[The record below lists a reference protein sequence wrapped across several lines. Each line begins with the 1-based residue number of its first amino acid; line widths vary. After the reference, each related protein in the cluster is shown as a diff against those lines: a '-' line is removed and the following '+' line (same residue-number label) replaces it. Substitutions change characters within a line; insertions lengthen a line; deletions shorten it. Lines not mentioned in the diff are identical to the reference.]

1 MVTLFD
7 KIKNRV
13 LCFTVIDYNHFKNKF
28 NRKKK
33 DIWNSDGE
41 DSDSARSNASNQSQL
56 SARPQSTTVPLPQN
70 RSRKRPGKSD
80 EIKSK

>member
-1 MVTLFD
+1 MFYC
-7 KIKNRV
+7 NR
-13 LCFTVIDYNHFKNKF
+13 LQPFQEQIQQQ
-28 NRKKK
+28 KKK

-41 DSDSARSNASNQSQL
+41 DSDSVRSNASNQSQL
-56 SARPQSTTVPLPQN
+56 SAQPQGTTVPLPQN